1 MKIKTLCVSTIFAAI
16 LLAPTTQACDIA
28 VVSAEASGRP
38 FIWKNR
44 DHPSDW
50 RQELRHKDSAT
61 GGYIIVVDR
70 TGLSNIPSGGVNGD
84 GFAIANTTVYEN
96 FFLDLINNNHV
107 LLEDALNRCS
117 TVDDFDSLAK
127 GWAGHLSG
135 NFVVI
140 DAQGGAALYECYS
153 AVPSLKINRFD
164 ANSGDVT
171 DINGELIGKNGELG
185 GYAGQWRGFLNRTN
199 SHSWIK
205 LEDDTCREVRAREI
219 LNELA
224 DQDALNYRYAMSRL
238 ARDINPWDYK
248 NGQSIKSSGLP
259 LAESERLKL
268 ADNSRVDTHYSISRY
283 QTNLGLVVDGVTPG
297 EDPIMTTFWC
307 NLGEPAAG
315 IFTPH
320 FAAAKDVSNYTKTIE
335 EPSIN
340 SSDKSSLLNSAIYA
354 KKNELLYADSEQII
368 SLSAL
373 RELQQWSL
381 PLEYVI
387 VMNTERF
394 LAEGSISAG
403 NLFDFSSFCSGY
415 AYLNYTAGSA
425 HAHPFD
431 FNLAGHTPITIDEV
445 VAEEYIE
452 PPAIN
457 AESQISY
464 SQAPF
469 IAKEFLEDD
478 ASDTCFINSLR

>member
-1 MKIKTLCVSTIFAAI
+1 MKIRTLCASTIFAAI
-16 LLAPTTQACDIA
+16 LLASTTQACDIA
-28 VVSAEASGRP
+28 VVSVEASGRP

-61 GGYIIVVDR
+61 GGYIMVVDR
-70 TGLSNIPSGGVNGD
+70 TGLSSIPSGGVNGD

-140 DAQGGAALYECYS
+140 DALGGAALYECYS

-205 LEDDTCREVRAREI
+205 LENDTCREVRAREI

-248 NGQSIKSSGLP
+248 NGLSIKANGQPLP
-259 LAESERLKL
+259 EGERQKL
-268 ADNSRVDTHYSISRY
+268 AGSSQVDTLYSISRY
-283 QTNLGLVVDGVTPG
+283 QTNLSLVVDGVAPG

-354 KKNELLYADSEQII
+354 NREQLYSERTIN
-368 SLSAL
+368 LDAL
-373 RELQQWSL
+373 RDLQQWSL

-387 VMNTERF
+387 VRNTERF
-394 LAEGSISAG
+394 LSEGTINAG
-403 NLFDFSSFCSGY
+403 TLFDFSSFCSGY
-415 AYLNYTAGSA
+415 AYLNYSAGSA
-425 HAHPFD
+425 YVHPFD
-431 FNLAGHTPITIDEV
+431 FNQAGHTPVSIDEIV
-445 VAEEYIE
+445 TEEYLE

-457 AESQISY
+457 TESQISY

-469 IAKEFLEDD
+469 ITKEFLEDED
-478 ASDTCFINSLR
+478 EGTCFINSLH